1 MASKRAH
8 LIVGGFPIGSTAGH
22 DMDFARITLL
32 QKLYDGGYQ
41 TTVAND
47 FADIGERL
55 HGVNLLVTYVA
66 GPYPNDAQC
75 EEMEQW
81 MADGG
86 RWFALHGTSGGR
98 AARIEGSRRRRMVRL
113 AHHDALGAFFLNHP
127 PLSKFKVEVQADHP
141 ITAGL
146 PANFETSDELYL
158 VEPVGT
164 SRTLLTTELPEDPS
178 PPGFG
183 FVYDEDTS
191 VREDGKTRVLGLER
205 TVGKGA
211 VVYVA
216 PWPLPF
222 ARNQRPAPGRRK
234 RRRRWQDANG
244 LPRLVGN
251 RSVQH
256 HPRQRSPLGRRR
268 LKIRRSCAKRGVW
281 AFKVRLKAFA
291 RRFRQCVG
299 GGPRTGG
306 WSRPW
311 PRSPSRRR
319 RTWGWTPMPS
329 RSRAKLGLRRRARC
343 R

>member
-1 MASKRAH
+1 MATKRAH

-66 GPYPNDAQC
+66 GPYPNDVQC

-158 VEPVGT
+158 VEPVGQ
-164 SRTLLTTELPEDPS
+164 SQTLLTTELPKDPS

-216 PWPLPF
+216 LGHCHSPETNGQPLV
-222 ARNQRPAPGRRK
+222 
-234 RRRRWQDANG
+234 DES
-244 LPRLVGN
+244 VG
-251 RSVQH
+251 
-256 HPRQRSPLGRRR
+256 
-268 LKIRRSCAKRGVW
+268 A
-281 AFKVRLKAFA
+281 
-291 RRFRQCVG
+291 G
-299 GGPRTGG
+299 GK
-306 WSRPW
+306 
-311 PRSPSRRR
+311 
-319 RTWGWTPMPS
+319 TPMVFRGS
-329 RSRAKLGLRRRARC
+329 WETEAFNTILDNAVRWGAAA
-343 R
+343 